1 MRHWFYAASPLEYEQ
16 VAWSMPDQID
26 IERQRHQFPP
36 LIGELPEVLE
46 QLLGVR
52 AAIGPR
58 QVPDIDGIFDLG
70 HGILPPTG
78 SWVLG

>member
-1 MRHWFYAASPLEYEQ
+1 MRHWFYAASSLEYEE

-36 LIGELPEVLE
+36 RSGEHPEVLQ

-52 AAIGPR
+52 APIGPR
-58 QVPDIDGIFDLG
+58 QVPDIDGIFGLG
-70 HGILPPTG
+70 HGILPPERSTAA
-78 SWVLG
+78 